1 MGLLMRLDEYLTTK
15 KMSQGAF
22 GALLT
27 PPVSQTLVSQWNRGV
42 TRVMLDQALQIE
54 AITNGLVTPRDLNC
68 MFKARENVEAA

>member
-1 MGLLMRLDEYLTTK
+1 MRLDEYLTAK

-42 TRVMLDQALQIE
+42 TRVMLDQAIQIE
-54 AITNGLVTPRDLNC
+54 TLTEGQVTPRELAD
-68 MFKARENVEAA
+68 MYKPRESAEAV